1 MSEYSTGG
9 KECKP
14 ERKGNVP
21 QQARKVQGSVQS
33 SSIGKR
39 MESWSNLTNF

>member
-9 KECKP
+9 KECEP

-21 QQARKVQGSVQS
+21 QQARNGRSK
-33 SSIGKR
+33 
-39 MESWSNLTNF
+39 EYNLIVLAKG